1 MTAAMSKVKKK
12 EKVRLGAKVRRLRRE
27 KRLSQ
32 AQLADQLGISS
43 SYLNLIE
50 HNHRN
55 VTVDLLLKLAD
66 LFDLNIGDM
75 AEDDEG
81 QLLADLM
88 EAFDDALFEET
99 DLTNTD
105 VRELVRAAPS
115 AARAM
120 LKLYDAF
127 RNSQT
132 DIRSLATQVSE
143 EAEVLLEYESRL
155 PADQISDFIQE
166 SGNYFADIEQEAER
180 IRAEAGLDRSDPVI
194 GMTAYLEQTFGVRVA
209 VLPPMPGM
217 GSLRRYD
224 PNTRRLEI
232 SEMLPRSSRL
242 FQISHQI
249 GLLAASPVFDTLL
262 LEGGLRTPDVRSL
275 GRIALANYFASALMM
290 PYGPF
295 HQTAKALRYDIE
307 LLQHHFDASFEQV
320 CHRLTTLQRPGAKG
334 VPMHMM
340 RVDIAG
346 NISKRFTASGLRIPR
361 HGGACPR
368 WNVYTAFLSPG
379 VINGQVSRMADGNA
393 YFCIARTIQK
403 GGGGYGV
410 PQRVLS
416 IGLGCDLAHARELV
430 YSDGID
436 LETADGAIPVGVQC
450 RSCDRMDCRQR
461 AFPPVHHKLAID
473 ENARGLSAYVT
484 AAQR

>member
-1 MTAAMSKVKKK
+1 MGTVTAPRKKQKVQ
-12 EKVRLGAKVRRLRRE
+12 LGAKVRRLRRE
-27 KRLSQ
+27 NRLSQ
-32 AQLADQLGISS
+32 AQLADKLGISS

-55 VTVDLLLKLAD
+55 VTVGLLLKLAEI
-66 LFDLNIGDM
+66 FGLNITDL

-88 EAFDDALFEET
+88 EAFDDSLFVET
-99 DLTNTD
+99 DLTNTE
-105 VRELVRAAPS
+105 VRELVSAVPTAAK
-115 AARAM
+115 AI
-120 LKLYDAF
+120 LKLYDAY
-127 RNSQT
+127 RNAQN
-132 DIRSLATQVSE
+132 DRRSLAAQVSE

-155 PADQISDFIQE
+155 PADQVSDFIQE
-166 SGNYFADIEQEAER
+166 SGNHFPDIEQEAER
-180 IRAEAGLDRSDPVI
+180 IRTEAGLERGDPI
-194 GMTAYLEQTFGVRVA
+194 ASMTGYLEQNFGVRVA
-209 VLPPMPGM
+209 VLPPAPGM
-217 GSLRRYD
+217 ETIRRFDPGS
-224 PNTRRLEI
+224 RRLEI

-262 LEGGLRTPDVRSL
+262 REGGLGSADVRAL
-275 GRIALANYFASALMM
+275 GRIALANYFAAALMM
-290 PYGPF
+290 PYEPF
-295 HQTAKALRYDIE
+295 LETARSVRYDIE
-307 LLQHHFDASFEQV
+307 LLQHHFDANFEQV

-334 VPMHMM
+334 IPMHMM

-346 NISKRFTASGLRIPR
+346 NISKRFSASGLRIPR

-379 VINGQVSRMADGNA
+379 VISGQVSRMPDGNA

-403 GGGGYGV
+403 SGGGYGA

-416 IGLGCDLAHARELV
+416 IGLGCEISHARDLV
-430 YSDGID
+430 YADGID
-436 LETADGAIPVGVQC
+436 LESGDRAIPAGFQC

-461 AFPPVHHKLAID
+461 AFPPVHHKLAVE
-473 ENARGLSAYVT
+473 ENVRGLSAYVSAPT
-484 AAQR
+484 A

>member
-1 MTAAMSKVKKK
+1 MTGISGSANKHKVQ
-12 EKVRLGAKVRRLRRE
+12 LGPKVRRLRRE
-27 KRLSQ
+27 NRMSQ
-32 AQLADQLGISS
+32 AQLADQLGISA

-55 VTVDLLLKLAD
+55 VTVGLLLKLAE
-66 LFDLNIGDM
+66 LFGLNISDL

-99 DLTNTD
+99 DLTNTE
-105 VRELVRAAPS
+105 VRELVSAAPT

-120 LKLYDAF
+120 LKLYDAY
-127 RNSQT
+127 RNSRS
-132 DIRSLATQVSE
+132 DMRSLATQVSE
-143 EAEVLLEYESRL
+143 EAEILLEYESRL

-166 SGNYFADIEQEAER
+166 SGNYFADIEEEAER
-180 IRAEAGLDRSDPVI
+180 IRGEAGLERNDPI
-194 GMTAYLEQTFGVRVA
+194 LGLTAYLEQAFGIRVA
-209 VLPPMPGM
+209 VLPPGPGLEAM
-217 GSLRRYD
+217 RRYE
-224 PNTRRLEI
+224 PGSRRLEI
-232 SEMLPRSSRL
+232 SESLPRSSRL
-242 FQISHQI
+242 FQLSHQI

-262 LEGGLRTPDVRSL
+262 LEGGLRTPDVRAL
-275 GRIALANYFASALMM
+275 GRIALANYFAAALMM
-290 PYGPF
+290 PYGAF
-295 HQTAKALRYDIE
+295 HGMAKGVRYDIE

-334 VPMHMM
+334 VPLHML

-346 NISKRFTASGLRIPR
+346 NISKRFSASGLRIPR
-361 HGGACPR
+361 HGSACPR
-368 WNVYTAFLSPG
+368 WNVYSAFLSPG
-379 VINGQVSRMADGNA
+379 VINGQVSRMPDGNA

-403 GGGGYGV
+403 RGGGYGS

-416 IGLGCDLAHARELV
+416 IGLGCELSYAREVV

-436 LETADGAIPVGVQC
+436 LESPERAIAAGVQC

-473 ENARGLSAYVT
+473 ENTRGLSAYVS
-484 AAQR
+484 ASQN

>member
-1 MTAAMSKVKKK
+1 MTAISGNKKARQK
-12 EKVRLGAKVRRLRRE
+12 IRLGAKVRRLRRE
-27 KRLSQ
+27 NRMSQ
-32 AQLADQLGISS
+32 AQLAERLGISS

-55 VTVDLLLKLAD
+55 ITVDLLLKLSD
-66 LFDLNIGDM
+66 QFGLNISDL
-75 AEDDEG
+75 ADDDEG

-88 EAFDDALFEET
+88 EAFDDTLFEET
-99 DLTNTD
+99 DLTNTE
-105 VRELVRAAPS
+105 VRELVTSAPT

-120 LKLYDAF
+120 LKLYDSY
-127 RNSQT
+127 RNSQN
-132 DIRSLATQVSE
+132 DMRSLATQVSE
-143 EAEVLLEYESRL
+143 EAEILLEFESRL
-155 PADQISDFIQE
+155 PADQVSDFIQE
-166 SGNYFADIEQEAER
+166 SGNYFGDIEEEAER
-180 IRAEAGLDRSDPVI
+180 IREEADLDRGDALT
-194 GMTAYLEQTFGVRVA
+194 GMTAYLEQRFGIRVA
-209 VLPPMPGM
+209 VLPPVPGM
-217 GSLRRYD
+217 ETMRRYN
-224 PNTRRLEI
+224 PSTRRLEI

-242 FQISHQI
+242 FQIGHQI

-262 LEGGLRTPDVRSL
+262 VEGGLKAPDVKAL
-275 GRIALANYFASALMM
+275 GRISLANYFAAALMM
-290 PYGPF
+290 PYEPF
-295 HQTAKALRYDIE
+295 FETAKSVRYDIE
-307 LLQHHFDASFEQV
+307 LLQHHFDANFEQV

-346 NISKRFTASGLRIPR
+346 NISKRFSASGLRIPR

-379 VINGQVSRMADGNA
+379 VINGQVSRMPDGNA

-403 GGGGYGV
+403 SGGGYGA

-416 IGLGCDLAHARELV
+416 IGLGCEISYARELV
-430 YSDGID
+430 Y
-436 LETADGAIPVGVQC
+436 ADGVDLDAADRAVAAGIQC

-473 ENARGLSAYVT
+473 ENARGLSAYVS
-484 AAQR
+484 APQG

>member
-27 KRLSQ
+27 KHLSQ

-143 EAEVLLEYESRL
+143 EAEILLEYESRL

-249 GLLAASPVFDTLL
+249 GLLAVSPVFDTLL
-262 LEGGLRTPDVRSL
+262 LEGGLKTPDVRSL

-295 HQTAKALRYDIE
+295 HQTAKGLRYDIE

-403 GGGGYGV
+403 GGGGYGA

-436 LETADGAIPVGVQC
+436 LEIADGAIPVGVQC

-484 AAQR
+484 AAQQ

>member
-1 MTAAMSKVKKK
+1 MVAVASKANKQ
-12 EKVRLGAKVRRLRRE
+12 KVRLGAKVRRLRRE

-32 AQLADQLGISS
+32 AQLATQLGISS

-66 LFDLNIGDM
+66 LFDLNISDM

-105 VRELVRAAPS
+105 VRELVRAAPA

-120 LKLYDAF
+120 LKLYDAY
-127 RNSQT
+127 RNAET

-143 EAEVLLEYESRL
+143 EAEVMLEYESRL

-194 GMTAYLEQTFGVRVA
+194 GMTAYLEQAFGVRVA

-262 LEGGLRTPDVRSL
+262 LEGGLKTPEVRAL
-275 GRIALANYFASALMM
+275 GRVALANYFAAALMM
-290 PYGPF
+290 PYTPF

-320 CHRLTTLQRPGAKG
+320 CHRL
-334 VPMHMM
+334 
-340 RVDIAG
+340 
-346 NISKRFTASGLRIPR
+346 
-361 HGGACPR
+361 
-368 WNVYTAFLSPG
+368 
-379 VINGQVSRMADGNA
+379 
-393 YFCIARTIQK
+393 
-403 GGGGYGV
+403 
-410 PQRVLS
+410 
-416 IGLGCDLAHARELV
+416 
-430 YSDGID
+430 
-436 LETADGAIPVGVQC
+436 
-450 RSCDRMDCRQR
+450 
-461 AFPPVHHKLAID
+461 
-473 ENARGLSAYVT
+473 
-484 AAQR
+484 

>member
-1 MTAAMSKVKKK
+1 MTAAMSKAKK

-66 LFDLNIGDM
+66 LFDLNISDM

-143 EAEVLLEYESRL
+143 EAEILLEYESRL

-166 SGNYFADIEQEAER
+166 NGNYFADIEQEAER

-194 GMTAYLEQTFGVRVA
+194 GMTAYLEQAFGVRVA

-262 LEGGLRTPDVRSL
+262 IEGGLKTPDVRAL
-275 GRIALANYFASALMM
+275 GRVALANYFASALMM

-295 HQTAKALRYDIE
+295 HQSAKALRYDIE

-403 GGGGYGV
+403 GGGGYGA

-436 LETADGAIPVGVQC
+436 LEAADSAIPVGIQC

-484 AAQR
+484 APQT